1 MSATSACGLNFFCS
15 LTLSCVGSLG
25 FGGAPAVSIAAY
37 ACDWAGSTTITN
49 LSATDPCGW
58 TLAAYEPPSVGPVC
72 DTRPVSFAPP
82 LGWGTG
88 ASPKNFFIASS
99 SRDRLYEGFL
109 NDEAYRLYSSR
120 VREPGSSCAR
130 CWSLAIA
137 CAAARLSPR

>member
-1 MSATSACGLNFFCS
+1 MC
-15 LTLSCVGSLG
+15 
-25 FGGAPAVSIAAY
+25 IR
-37 ACDWAGSTTITN
+37 DR
-49 LSATDPCGW
+49 
-58 TLAAYEPPSVGPVC
+58 YEPPSVGPVC

-137 CAAARLSPR
+137 CAAARLSPCLLYTSDAADERSSVD